1 MTTSSSLKPEVLK
14 VWRLAKNCAISPRQ
28 FFLFYCAL
36 VVVSLSIAGLCFFLG
51 VWAVLP
57 FACVELLIVGVS
69 FLLYAR
75 HAADYDRIELSSAR
89 LLIERSNGV
98 HLDQFEFNAHWTRVC
113 LQSTL
118 NPKIEIRYAG
128 QCVLVGSHIPARRRA
143 LIVDEL
149 RRSLREAG
157 TLPLRGTPRQK

>member
-1 MTTSSSLKPEVLK
+1 VPTTASSSLKPEVLQ
-14 VWRLAKNCAISPRQ
+14 VWRLARNCAISPRQ
-28 FFLFYCAL
+28 FFLFYCSL
-36 VVVSLSIAGLCFFLG
+36 VVVSLSIAGLCFASG
-51 VWAVLP
+51 VRAVLP

-75 HAADYDRIELSSAR
+75 HAVDYDRIELSSAR
-89 LLIERSNGV
+89 LLIKRSHGAHV
-98 HLDQFEFNAHWTRVC
+98 DQFEFNAHWTQVC

-118 NPKIEIRYAG
+118 NPKIEIRYGG
-128 QCVLVGSHIPARRRA
+128 QCVLVGSHIPVHRRA

-157 TLPLRGTPRQK
+157 ASPLRGT